1 MNSLLLVSSRNFL
14 LLWKLKILYYI
25 VTSYL
30 SKMNFNINFQ
40 FMCGSSMLSLPC
52 RLSEHFMFWQ
62 KYTLCW
68 QQNFKPLTVWIYKS
82 NEWEAVLW
90 KYSVYIAATLSVNI
104 WCLKWFT
111 SFLFAVCNGFSVTFE
126 HPTSNHF
133 NIYVHST
140 SSVDFIFYELFHI
153 SVIWYDM
160 TYLLTAIG
168 STAGGSSTVHIDT
181 QPVDSRWQ

>member
-1 MNSLLLVSSRNFL
+1 MNSLLLVWSRNFL

-25 VTSYL
+25 VTSCL
-30 SKMNFNINFQ
+30 SKINFNIIFQ
-40 FMCGSSMLSLPC
+40 FMCGSFMLSFPC

-62 KYTLCW
+62 KYTLWW

-111 SFLFAVCNGFSVTFE
+111 SFLFAVCNGFSVTFK
-126 HPTSNHF
+126 HPTSNRF
-133 NIYVHST
+133 NIYMHST
-140 SSVDFIFYELFHI
+140 TSVDFLFYELIHI
-153 SVIWYDM
+153 SMIYDM
-160 TYLLTAIG
+160 TYLLTAIVLP
-168 STAGGSSTVHIDT
+168 AGGSSTVHIYT
-181 QPVDSRWQ
+181 QPVASRWQ